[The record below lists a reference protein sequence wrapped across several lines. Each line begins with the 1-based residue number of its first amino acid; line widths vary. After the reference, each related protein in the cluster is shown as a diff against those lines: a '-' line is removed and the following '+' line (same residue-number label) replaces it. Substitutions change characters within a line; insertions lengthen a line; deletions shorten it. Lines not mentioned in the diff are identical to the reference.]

1 MVDLASHPVGPPL
14 GGGGVSFG
22 TDGIRGRVGDA
33 PVTPD
38 FMLKLGWATGK
49 VFASEDGTK
58 PTVVIGKDTRVSGY
72 MLESA
77 LQAGLVAAGA
87 NVKLLGPLPTP
98 GIALL
103 TRTQKADAGIV
114 ISASHNPYFD
124 NGIKFFNG
132 QGSKLSDELE
142 LQIEAMIDSPMETV
156 DSEQLGKASRIVDA
170 AGRYVEYCKS
180 TFPDDLSLKGMKLVI
195 DCAHGA
201 TYHIAPAVFEELGAT
216 TVLIGATP
224 DGYNI
229 NDGVGSTEPA
239 ALQARVVEEGADI
252 GIAFDGDG
260 DRLQMVNAKGQLL
273 TGDDVLYVLAMHRLA
288 NGDSDAGIV
297 GTLMTN
303 MGLELALEAGGL
315 RLARA
320 KVGDRYV
327 KELMVAEGWSLGG
340 ESSGHIICGDLSTTG
355 DGVIAA
361 LQVLA
366 AVRASEKSLEALASG
381 FNPLPQVL
389 VNVRITK
396 GFDLSAHPA
405 IAEACRRVESELEG
419 RGRLLLRP
427 SGTEPVIR
435 VMVEGDETVAID
447 ALAGEVAD
455 AIRQAA

>member
-1 MVDLASHPVGPPL
+1 
-14 GGGGVSFG
+14 
-22 TDGIRGRVGDA
+22 
-33 PVTPD
+33 
-38 FMLKLGWATGK
+38 MLKLGWATGK
-49 VFASEDGTK
+49 VFAATDGSR

-103 TRTQKADAGIV
+103 TRSQKADAGIV
-114 ISASHNPYFD
+114 ISASHNPYYD

-132 QGSKLSDELE
+132 QGSKLSDEQE

-156 DSEQLGKASRIVDA
+156 DSDQLGKASRIADA
-170 AGRYVEYCKS
+170 AGRYIEYCKS
-180 TFPDDLSLKGMKLVI
+180 TFPDELSLKGLKIVI

-201 TYHIAPAVFEELGAT
+201 TYNIAPGVFSELGADVT
-216 TVLIGATP
+216 LMGAEP

-229 NDGVGSTEPA
+229 NEGVGSTEPE
-239 ALQARVVEEGADI
+239 ALQQRVMEEGADL
-252 GIAFDGDG
+252 GVAFDGDG
-260 DRLQMVNAKGQLL
+260 DRLQMVNRQGQLL
-273 TGDDVLYVLAMHRLA
+273 TGDDVLYILAMHRLA
-288 NGDSDAGIV
+288 TGGSDSGVV

-303 MGLELALEAGGL
+303 MGLELALEQSGL

-340 ESSGHIICGDLSTTG
+340 ESSGHIICGNLSTTG

-366 AVRASEKSLEALASG
+366 AVVTSGRSLSQLTSG
-381 FNPLPQVL
+381 FTPLPQVL
-389 VNVRITK
+389 VNVRIKK
-396 GFDLSAHPA
+396 GFDIAAHQA
-405 IAEACRRVESELEG
+405 INDACERVEQALIG

-447 ALAGEVAD
+447 SLANEVAE

>member
-1 MVDLASHPVGPPL
+1 MSRKY
-14 GGGGVSFG
+14 FG
-22 TDGIRGRVGDA
+22 TDGIRGRVGDS

-49 VFASEDGTK
+49 VFASSDGAR

-103 TRTQKADAGIV
+103 TRSQKAEAGIV
-114 ISASHNPYFD
+114 ISASHNPYYD

-132 QGSKLSDELE
+132 HGSKLSDELE
-142 LQIEAMIDSPMETV
+142 LQIEAMIDAPMETV
-156 DSEQLGKASRIVDA
+156 DSEQLGKASRIADA
-170 AGRYVEYCKS
+170 AGRYIEYCKS
-180 TFPDDLSLKGMKLVI
+180 TFPDELSLKGLKIVI

-201 TYHIAPAVFEELGAT
+201 TYHIAPGVFEELGADII
-216 TVLIGATP
+216 LMGASP

-239 ALQARVVEEGADI
+239 ALQQRVLEEKADL

-260 DRLQMVNAKGQLL
+260 DRLQMVNHAGELL
-273 TGDDVLYVLAMHRLA
+273 TGDDVLYILAMHRIA
-288 NGDSDAGIV
+288 TGGSDAGVV

-303 MGLELALEAGGL
+303 MGLELALEQSGL

-327 KELMVAEGWSLGG
+327 KELMVSEGWSLGG
-340 ESSGHIICGDLSTTG
+340 ESSGHIICSNLSTTG

-361 LQVLA
+361 LQVLS
-366 AVRASEKSLEALASG
+366 AVVASG
-381 FNPLPQVL
+381 RGLQELTSGFTPLPQVL
-389 VNVRITK
+389 LNVRIKK
-396 GFDLSAHPA
+396 GFDITAHQA
-405 IAEACRRVESELEG
+405 ISDACERVERELVG

-447 ALAGEVAD
+447 ALANEVAE

>member
-1 MVDLASHPVGPPL
+1 MSRKY
-14 GGGGVSFG
+14 FG

-49 VFASEDGTK
+49 VFASEDDIK

-103 TRTQKADAGIV
+103 TRTQKADVGIV

-124 NGIKFFNG
+124 NGIKFFDG
-132 QGSKLSDELE
+132 QGSKLSEELE
-142 LQIEAMIDSPMETV
+142 VQIEAMIERHMVTV

-180 TFPDDLSLKGMKLVI
+180 TFPDELSLKGMKLVI

-216 TVLIGATP
+216 TMVIGATP

-229 NDGVGSTEPA
+229 NHGVGSTEPA
-239 ALQARVVEEGADI
+239 ALQAKVLKEGADI

-260 DRLQMVNAKGQLL
+260 DRLQMVNAKGDLL

-288 NGDSDAGIV
+288 NGCSDAGIV

-303 MGLELALEAGGL
+303 MGLELALEVDGL

-366 AVRASEKSLEALASG
+366 AVRASGKSLEVLTSG
-381 FNPLPQVL
+381 FSALPQVL
-389 VNVRITK
+389 VNVRITR
-396 GFDLSAHPA
+396 GFDLSAFPA
-405 IAEACRRVESELEG
+405 ITEACRRVESELEG

-447 ALAGEVAD
+447 ALAKEVAD
-455 AIRQAA
+455 AIRRAA

>member
-1 MVDLASHPVGPPL
+1 MSRKY
-14 GGGGVSFG
+14 FG

-49 VFASEDGTK
+49 VFASDDGTK

-103 TRTQKADAGIV
+103 TRTQNADAGIV

-156 DSEQLGKASRIVDA
+156 DSEQLGKANRIVDA

-216 TVLIGATP
+216 TVVIGATP

-239 ALQARVVEEGADI
+239 ALQAKVLEEGADI

-260 DRLQMVNAKGQLL
+260 DRLQMVNAKGELL

-366 AVRASEKSLEALASG
+366 AVRASGKSLEALASG

-396 GFDLSAHPA
+396 GFDLTAYPA

-435 VMVEGDETVAID
+435 VMVEGDDTVAID
-447 ALAGEVAD
+447 ALADEVANV
-455 AIRQAA
+455 IRQAA

>member
-1 MVDLASHPVGPPL
+1 MSRKY
-14 GGGGVSFG
+14 FG

-142 LQIEAMIDSPMETV
+142 LQIEAMIDSPMVTV

-180 TFPDDLSLKGMKLVI
+180 TFPDELSLKGMKLVV

-201 TYHIAPAVFEELGAT
+201 TYHIAPAVFEELGAK
-216 TVLIGATP
+216 TVVIGATP

-239 ALQARVVEEGADI
+239 ALQAKVLEEGADI

-260 DRLQMVNAKGQLL
+260 DRLQMVNAKGELL

-327 KELMVAEGWSLGG
+327 KELMAAEGWSLGG

-366 AVRASEKSLEALASG
+366 AVRASGKSLEALASG

-389 VNVRITK
+389 VNVRIKK
-396 GFDLSAHPA
+396 GFDLSAHPT
-405 IAEACRRVESELEG
+405 IAQACRRVESELKG

-435 VMVEGDETVAID
+435 VMVEGDDTVAID
-447 ALAGEVAD
+447 ALADEIAN

>member
-1 MVDLASHPVGPPL
+1 MSRKY
-14 GGGGVSFG
+14 FG

-142 LQIEAMIDSPMETV
+142 LRIEAMIDSPMETV

-180 TFPDDLSLKGMKLVI
+180 TFPDELSLKDMKLVI

-216 TVLIGATP
+216 TVVIGATP

-239 ALQARVVEEGADI
+239 ALQAKVLEEGADI

-260 DRLQMVNAKGQLL
+260 DRLQMVNAKGELL

-366 AVRASEKSLEALASG
+366 AVRASGKSLEVLASG

-396 GFDLSAHPA
+396 GFDLSAHPT

-435 VMVEGDETVAID
+435 VMVEGDDTVAID
-447 ALAGEVAD
+447 ALADEVAD

>member
-1 MVDLASHPVGPPL
+1 MSRKY
-14 GGGGVSFG
+14 FG
-22 TDGIRGRVGDA
+22 TDGIRGRVGDS

-49 VFASEDGTK
+49 VFANSAGGQ

-103 TRTQKADAGIV
+103 TRSQKAEAGIV
-114 ISASHNPYFD
+114 ISASHNPYYD

-142 LQIEAMIDSPMETV
+142 LQIEAMIDAPMETV
-156 DSEQLGKASRIVDA
+156 DSEQLGKASRIADA
-170 AGRYVEYCKS
+170 AGRYIEYCKS
-180 TFPDDLSLKGMKLVI
+180 TFPDELSLKGLKIVI

-201 TYHIAPAVFEELGAT
+201 TYHIAPGVFEELGADI
-216 TVLIGATP
+216 VLMGASP

-239 ALQARVVEEGADI
+239 ALQQRVLDEKADL

-260 DRLQMVNAKGQLL
+260 DRLQMVNHAGELL
-273 TGDDVLYVLAMHRLA
+273 TGDDVLYILAMHRLA
-288 NGDSDAGIV
+288 TGRSDAGVV

-303 MGLELALEAGGL
+303 MGLELALEQSGL

-327 KELMVAEGWSLGG
+327 KELMVSEGWSLGG
-340 ESSGHIICGDLSTTG
+340 ESSGHIICGNLSTTG

-361 LQVLA
+361 LQVLS
-366 AVRASEKSLEALASG
+366 AVVASG
-381 FNPLPQVL
+381 RGLQELTSGFTPLPQVL
-389 VNVRITK
+389 VNVRIKK
-396 GFDLSAHPA
+396 GFDVTAHQA
-405 IAEACRRVESELEG
+405 ISDACERVERELVG

-447 ALAGEVAD
+447 TLANEVAE

>member
-1 MVDLASHPVGPPL
+1 MSRKY
-14 GGGGVSFG
+14 FG

-180 TFPDDLSLKGMKLVI
+180 TFPDELSLKGMKVVI

-216 TVLIGATP
+216 TIVIGATP

-239 ALQARVVEEGADI
+239 ALQAKVLEEGADI

-260 DRLQMVNAKGQLL
+260 DRLQMVNAKGELL
-273 TGDDVLYVLAMHRLA
+273 TGDDILYVLAMHRLA

-340 ESSGHIICGDLSTTG
+340 ESSGHIICGNLSTTG

-366 AVRASEKSLEALASG
+366 AVRASGKSLEVLASG

-396 GFDLSAHPA
+396 GFDLSAHPK

-435 VMVEGDETVAID
+435 VMVEGDDTVAID
-447 ALAGEVAD
+447 ALADEVAD

>member
-1 MVDLASHPVGPPL
+1 MSRKY
-14 GGGGVSFG
+14 FG

-49 VFASEDGTK
+49 VFASEDGSK

-103 TRTQKADAGIV
+103 TRTQNADAGIV

-216 TVLIGATP
+216 TVVIGATP

-239 ALQARVVEEGADI
+239 ALQAKVLEEGADI

-260 DRLQMVNAKGQLL
+260 DRLQMVNAKGELL

-366 AVRASEKSLEALASG
+366 AVRASGKTLDALASG

-389 VNVRITK
+389 VNVRISK
-396 GFDLSAHPA
+396 GFDLTAHPT
-405 IAEACRRVESELEG
+405 IGEACRRVESELEG

-435 VMVEGDETVAID
+435 VMVEGDNSVAID
-447 ALAGEVAD
+447 ALAGQVAE

>member
-1 MVDLASHPVGPPL
+1 MSRKY
-14 GGGGVSFG
+14 FG

-49 VFASEDGTK
+49 VFASEDGIK
-58 PTVVIGKDTRVSGY
+58 PTMVIGKDTRVSGY

-142 LQIEAMIDSPMETV
+142 LQIEAMIDSPMVTV

-180 TFPDDLSLKGMKLVI
+180 TFPDELSLKGMKLVI

-201 TYHIAPAVFEELGAT
+201 TYHTAPAVFEELGAT
-216 TVLIGATP
+216 TIVIGATP

-239 ALQARVVEEGADI
+239 ALQAKVLEEGADI

-273 TGDDVLYVLAMHRLA
+273 TGDDILYVLAMHRLA

-366 AVRASEKSLEALASG
+366 AVRASGKSLEALASG

-389 VNVRITK
+389 LNVRITK
-396 GFDLSAHPA
+396 GFDLTAHPT

-435 VMVEGDETVAID
+435 VMVEGDDTVAID

>member
-1 MVDLASHPVGPPL
+1 
-14 GGGGVSFG
+14 
-22 TDGIRGRVGDA
+22 
-33 PVTPD
+33 
-38 FMLKLGWATGK
+38 MLKLGWATGK
-49 VFASEDGTK
+49 VFASEDGSK

-103 TRTQKADAGIV
+103 TRTQNADAGIV

-216 TVLIGATP
+216 TVVIGATP

-239 ALQARVVEEGADI
+239 ALQAKVLEEGADI

-260 DRLQMVNAKGQLL
+260 DRLQMVNAKGELL

-288 NGDSDAGIV
+288 SGDSDAGIV

-366 AVRASEKSLEALASG
+366 AVRASGKTLDALASG

-389 VNVRITK
+389 VNVRISK
-396 GFDLSAHPA
+396 GFDLTAHPT
-405 IAEACRRVESELEG
+405 IGEACRRVESELEG

-435 VMVEGDETVAID
+435 VMVEGDNSVAID
-447 ALAGEVAD
+447 ALACQVAE

>member
-1 MVDLASHPVGPPL
+1 MSRKY
-14 GGGGVSFG
+14 FG

-156 DSEQLGKASRIVDA
+156 DSEQLGKVSRIVDA

-180 TFPDDLSLKGMKLVI
+180 TFPDELSLKGMKLVI

-216 TVLIGATP
+216 TVVIGATP

-239 ALQARVVEEGADI
+239 ALQAKVLEEVADI

-260 DRLQMVNAKGQLL
+260 DRLQMVNAKGELL

-288 NGDSDAGIV
+288 KGGSDAGIV

-303 MGLELALEAGGL
+303 MGLELALEADGL

-366 AVRASEKSLEALASG
+366 AVRASGENLEALASG

-396 GFDLSAHPA
+396 SFDLSAHPT
-405 IAEACRRVESELEG
+405 IAEACRRVESELKG

-435 VMVEGDETVAID
+435 VMVEGDDTVAID
-447 ALAGEVAD
+447 ALADEVAD
-455 AIRQAA
+455 AIRQVA

>member
-1 MVDLASHPVGPPL
+1 MSRKY
-14 GGGGVSFG
+14 FG

-180 TFPDDLSLKGMKLVI
+180 TFPDELSLKGMKLVI

-216 TVLIGATP
+216 TVVIGATP

-239 ALQARVVEEGADI
+239 ALQAKVLEEGADI

-260 DRLQMVNAKGQLL
+260 DRLQMVNAKGELL

-366 AVRASEKSLEALASG
+366 AVRASGKSLEALASG

-396 GFDLSAHPA
+396 GFDLSAHPT
-405 IAEACRRVESELEG
+405 IAEACRRVESALEG

-435 VMVEGDETVAID
+435 VMVEGDDTVAID
-447 ALAGEVAD
+447 ALADEVAD

>member
-1 MVDLASHPVGPPL
+1 MSRKY
-14 GGGGVSFG
+14 FG
-22 TDGIRGRVGDA
+22 TDGIRGRVGEV

-142 LQIEAMIDSPMETV
+142 LQIEAMIDSLMETV

-180 TFPDDLSLKGMKLVI
+180 TFPDELSLKGMKLVI

-216 TVLIGATP
+216 TVVIGATP

-239 ALQARVVEEGADI
+239 ALQAKVLEEGADI

-260 DRLQMVNAKGQLL
+260 DRLQMVNAKGELL

-288 NGDSDAGIV
+288 KGDSDAGIV

-340 ESSGHIICGDLSTTG
+340 EASGHIICGDLSTTG

-366 AVRASEKSLEALASG
+366 AVRASGKSLEALASG

-396 GFDLSAHPA
+396 SFDLSHPT
-405 IAEACRRVESELEG
+405 IAEACRRVESELKG

-435 VMVEGDETVAID
+435 VMVEGDDTIAID
-447 ALAGEVAD
+447 ALADEVAD
-455 AIRQAA
+455 AIRRAA

>member
-1 MVDLASHPVGPPL
+1 MTRKY
-14 GGGGVSFG
+14 FG

-49 VFASEDGTK
+49 VFATTDGSR

-87 NVKLLGPLPTP
+87 NVKLVGPLPTP

-103 TRTQKADAGIV
+103 TRSQKADAGIV
-114 ISASHNPYFD
+114 ISASHNPYYD

-156 DSEQLGKASRIVDA
+156 DSDQLGKASRIADA
-170 AGRYVEYCKS
+170 AGRYIEYCKS
-180 TFPDDLSLKGMKLVI
+180 TFPDELSLKGLKIVI

-201 TYHIAPAVFEELGAT
+201 TYNIAPGVFSELGADVT
-216 TVLIGATP
+216 LMGAEP

-229 NDGVGSTEPA
+229 NEGVGSTEPE
-239 ALQARVVEEGADI
+239 ALQQRVMEEGADL
-252 GIAFDGDG
+252 GVAFDGDG
-260 DRLQMVNAKGQLL
+260 DRLQMVNREGQLL
-273 TGDDVLYVLAMHRLA
+273 TGDDVLYILAMHRLA
-288 NGDSDAGIV
+288 TGGSDSGVV

-303 MGLELALEAGGL
+303 MGLELALEQSGL

-340 ESSGHIICGDLSTTG
+340 ESSGHIICGNLSTTG

-366 AVRASEKSLEALASG
+366 AVVASG
-381 FNPLPQVL
+381 RSLSQLTSGFTPLPQVL
-389 VNVRITK
+389 VNVRIKK
-396 GFDLSAHPA
+396 GFDIEAHQA
-405 IAEACRRVESELEG
+405 INDACERVEQALIG

-447 ALAGEVAD
+447 SLANEVAE

>member
-1 MVDLASHPVGPPL
+1 MSRKY
-14 GGGGVSFG
+14 FG

-49 VFASEDGTK
+49 VFASEDGSK

-103 TRTQKADAGIV
+103 TRTQNADAGIV

-216 TVLIGATP
+216 TVVIGATP

-239 ALQARVVEEGADI
+239 ALQAKVLEEGADI

-260 DRLQMVNAKGQLL
+260 DRLQMVNAKGELL

-288 NGDSDAGIV
+288 SGDSDAGIV

-366 AVRASEKSLEALASG
+366 AVRASGKTLDALASG

-389 VNVRITK
+389 VNVRISK
-396 GFDLSAHPA
+396 GFDLTAHPT
-405 IAEACRRVESELEG
+405 IGEACRRVESELEG

-435 VMVEGDETVAID
+435 VMVEGDNSVAID
-447 ALAGEVAD
+447 ALAGQVAE

>member
-1 MVDLASHPVGPPL
+1 MSRKY
-14 GGGGVSFG
+14 FG

-180 TFPDDLSLKGMKLVI
+180 TFPDELSLKGMKVVI

-201 TYHIAPAVFEELGAT
+201 TYHIAPAVFKELGAT
-216 TVLIGATP
+216 TVVIGATP

-239 ALQARVVEEGADI
+239 ALQAKVLEQGADI
-252 GIAFDGDG
+252 GIALDGDG
-260 DRLQMVNAKGQLL
+260 DRLQMVNAKGDLL

-355 DGVIAA
+355 DGIIAA

-366 AVRASEKSLEALASG
+366 AVRASGKSLEALASG
-381 FNPLPQVL
+381 FSPLPQVL
-389 VNVRITK
+389 VNVRISK
-396 GFDLSAHPA
+396 GFDLTAHPT
-405 IAEACRRVESELEG
+405 IGEACRRVESELEG

-435 VMVEGDETVAID
+435 VMVEGDDTVAID
-447 ALAGEVAD
+447 ALADEVAD

>member
-1 MVDLASHPVGPPL
+1 MSRKY
-14 GGGGVSFG
+14 FG

-124 NGIKFFNG
+124 NGIKLFNG
-132 QGSKLSDELE
+132 QGSKLADELE

-180 TFPDDLSLKGMKLVI
+180 TFPDELSLKGMKLVI

-201 TYHIAPAVFEELGAT
+201 TYHIAPAVFKELGAT
-216 TVLIGATP
+216 TVVIGATP

-239 ALQARVVEEGADI
+239 ALQAKVLEEGADI

-260 DRLQMVNAKGQLL
+260 DRLQMVNAKGELL

-366 AVRASEKSLEALASG
+366 AVRASGKSLEALASG

-396 GFDLSAHPA
+396 GFDLSAHPT
-405 IAEACRRVESELEG
+405 IAEACRRVESALEG

-435 VMVEGDETVAID
+435 VMVEGDDTVAID
-447 ALAGEVAD
+447 ALADEVAD

>member
-1 MVDLASHPVGPPL
+1 MSRKY
-14 GGGGVSFG
+14 FG
-22 TDGIRGRVGDA
+22 TDGIRGRVGDS

-49 VFASEDGTK
+49 VFASGEGAR

-103 TRTQKADAGIV
+103 TRSQKADAGIV

-142 LQIEAMIDSPMETV
+142 LQIEAMIDAPMETV
-156 DSEQLGKASRIVDA
+156 DSEQLGKASRIADA
-170 AGRYVEYCKS
+170 AGRYIEYCKS
-180 TFPDDLSLKGMKLVI
+180 TFPDELSLKGLKIVI

-201 TYHIAPAVFEELGAT
+201 TYHIAPGVFEELGADII
-216 TVLIGATP
+216 LMGASP

-239 ALQARVVEEGADI
+239 ALQQRVLEEKADL

-260 DRLQMVNAKGQLL
+260 DRLQMVNHAGELL
-273 TGDDVLYVLAMHRLA
+273 TGDDVLYILAMHRLA
-288 NGDSDAGIV
+288 TGGSDAGVV

-303 MGLELALEAGGL
+303 MGLELALEQSGL
-315 RLARA
+315 QLARA

-340 ESSGHIICGDLSTTG
+340 ESSGHIICGNLSTTG

-361 LQVLA
+361 LQVLS
-366 AVRASEKSLEALASG
+366 AVVASG
-381 FNPLPQVL
+381 RGLQELTSGFTPLPQVL
-389 VNVRITK
+389 VNVRIKK
-396 GFDLSAHPA
+396 GFDITAHQA
-405 IAEACRRVESELEG
+405 ISDACERVERELVG

-447 ALAGEVAD
+447 TLANEVAE

>member
-1 MVDLASHPVGPPL
+1 MSRKY
-14 GGGGVSFG
+14 FG

-142 LQIEAMIDSPMETV
+142 LQIEAMIDSPIQTV

-170 AGRYVEYCKS
+170 AGRYIEYCKS
-180 TFPDDLSLKGMKLVI
+180 SFPDALSLKGLKLVI

-201 TYHIAPAVFEELGAT
+201 TYHIAPAVFDELGAT
-216 TVLIGATP
+216 TVVIGATP

-239 ALQARVVEEGADI
+239 ALQAKVLEESADI

-260 DRLQMVNAKGQLL
+260 DRLQMVNAKGELL

-340 ESSGHIICGDLSTTG
+340 ESSGHIICGDVSTTG

-366 AVRASEKSLEALASG
+366 AVRASGKSLEALASG

-389 VNVRITK
+389 VNVRIKK
-396 GFDLSAHPA
+396 GFDLSAYPA
-405 IAEACRRVESELEG
+405 IGEACRRVESELEG

-435 VMVEGDETVAID
+435 VMVEGDDTVAID

>member
-1 MVDLASHPVGPPL
+1 
-14 GGGGVSFG
+14 VSRKYFG

-49 VFASEDGTK
+49 VFASEDDTQ

-180 TFPDDLSLKGMKLVI
+180 TFPDELSLKGMKLVI

-239 ALQARVVEEGADI
+239 ALQAKVLEEGADI

-260 DRLQMVNAKGQLL
+260 DRLQMVNAKGELL

-355 DGVIAA
+355 DGIIAA

-366 AVRASEKSLEALASG
+366 AVRASGKSLEALASG
-381 FNPLPQVL
+381 FSPLPQVL
-389 VNVRITK
+389 VNVRISK
-396 GFDLSAHPA
+396 GFDLTAHPT
-405 IAEACRRVESELEG
+405 IGEACRRVESELEG

-435 VMVEGDETVAID
+435 VMVEGDDTVAID
-447 ALAGEVAD
+447 ALADEVAD

>member
-1 MVDLASHPVGPPL
+1 VTRKY
-14 GGGGVSFG
+14 FG

-49 VFASEDGTK
+49 VFAATDGSR

-103 TRTQKADAGIV
+103 TRSQKADAGIV
-114 ISASHNPYFD
+114 ISASHNPYYD

-132 QGSKLSDELE
+132 QGSKLSDEQE

-156 DSEQLGKASRIVDA
+156 DSDQLGKASRIADA
-170 AGRYVEYCKS
+170 AGRYIEYCKS
-180 TFPDDLSLKGMKLVI
+180 TFPDELSLKGLKIVI

-201 TYHIAPAVFEELGAT
+201 TYNIAPGVFSELGADVT
-216 TVLIGATP
+216 LMGAEP

-229 NDGVGSTEPA
+229 NEGVGSTEPE
-239 ALQARVVEEGADI
+239 ALQQRVMEEGADL
-252 GIAFDGDG
+252 GVAFDGDG
-260 DRLQMVNAKGQLL
+260 DRLQMVNRQGQLL

-288 NGDSDAGIV
+288 TGGSDSGVV

-303 MGLELALEAGGL
+303 MGLELALEQSGL

-340 ESSGHIICGDLSTTG
+340 ESSGHIICGNLSTTG

-366 AVRASEKSLEALASG
+366 AVVASG
-381 FNPLPQVL
+381 RSLSQLTSGFTPLPQVL
-389 VNVRITK
+389 VNVRIKK
-396 GFDLSAHPA
+396 GFDIAAHQA
-405 IAEACRRVESELEG
+405 INDACERVEQALIG

-447 ALAGEVAD
+447 SLANEVAE

>member
-1 MVDLASHPVGPPL
+1 MSRKY
-14 GGGGVSFG
+14 FG

-142 LQIEAMIDSPMETV
+142 VRIEAMIDSPMETV
-156 DSEQLGKASRIVDA
+156 DSEQLGKASRIADA

-180 TFPDDLSLKGMKLVI
+180 TFPDELSLKGMKLVI

-216 TVLIGATP
+216 TVVIGATP

-239 ALQARVVEEGADI
+239 ALQAKVLEEGADI

-260 DRLQMVNAKGQLL
+260 DRLQMVNAKGELL

-303 MGLELALEAGGL
+303 MGLELALQKSGL

-366 AVRASEKSLEALASG
+366 AVRASGKSLEALTSG

-389 VNVRITK
+389 FNVRITK
-396 GFDLSAHPA
+396 GLDLSTHPT
-405 IAEACRRVESELEG
+405 IAEACLRVETDLEA
-419 RGRLLLRP
+419 RVRQLLSP
-427 SGTEPVIR
+427 S
-435 VMVEGDETVAID
+435 
-447 ALAGEVAD
+447 
-455 AIRQAA
+455 

>member
-1 MVDLASHPVGPPL
+1 MTRKY
-14 GGGGVSFG
+14 FG

-49 VFASEDGTK
+49 VFAATDGSR

-87 NVKLLGPLPTP
+87 NVKLVGPLPTP

-103 TRTQKADAGIV
+103 TRSQKADAGIV
-114 ISASHNPYFD
+114 ISASHNPYYD

-156 DSEQLGKASRIVDA
+156 DSDQLGKASRIADA
-170 AGRYVEYCKS
+170 AGRYIEYCKS
-180 TFPDDLSLKGMKLVI
+180 TFPDELSLKGLKIVI

-201 TYHIAPAVFEELGAT
+201 TYNIAPGVFSELGADVT
-216 TVLIGATP
+216 LMGAEP

-229 NDGVGSTEPA
+229 NEGVGSTEPE
-239 ALQARVVEEGADI
+239 ALQQRVMEEGADL
-252 GIAFDGDG
+252 GVAFDGDG
-260 DRLQMVNAKGQLL
+260 DRLQMVNREGQLL
-273 TGDDVLYVLAMHRLA
+273 TGDDVLYILAMHRLST
-288 NGDSDAGIV
+288 GGSDSGVV

-303 MGLELALEAGGL
+303 MGLELALEQSGL

-340 ESSGHIICGDLSTTG
+340 ESSGHIICGNLSTTG

-366 AVRASEKSLEALASG
+366 AVVASG
-381 FNPLPQVL
+381 RSLSQLTSGFTPLPQVL
-389 VNVRITK
+389 VNVRIKK
-396 GFDLSAHPA
+396 GFDIAAHQA
-405 IAEACRRVESELEG
+405 INDACERVEQALIG

-447 ALAGEVAD
+447 SLANEVAE

>member
-1 MVDLASHPVGPPL
+1 M
-14 GGGGVSFG
+14 
-22 TDGIRGRVGDA
+22 
-33 PVTPD
+33 TPD

-114 ISASHNPYFD
+114 ISASPNPYFD

-156 DSEQLGKASRIVDA
+156 DSEQLGKASHIVDA

-180 TFPDDLSLKGMKLVI
+180 TFPDELSLKGMKLVI

-216 TVLIGATP
+216 TVVIGATP

-239 ALQARVVEEGADI
+239 ALQAKVLEEVADI

-260 DRLQMVNAKGQLL
+260 DRLQMVNAKGELL

-288 NGDSDAGIV
+288 KGDSDAGIV

-366 AVRASEKSLEALASG
+366 AVRASGKSLEALASG

-396 GFDLSAHPA
+396 SFDLSAHPT

-435 VMVEGDETVAID
+435 VMVEGDDTVAID
-447 ALAGEVAD
+447 ALADEVAD
-455 AIRQAA
+455 AIQQVA

>member
-1 MVDLASHPVGPPL
+1 MSRKY
-14 GGGGVSFG
+14 FG

-49 VFASEDGTK
+49 VFASDDGTK

-103 TRTQKADAGIV
+103 TRTQNADAGIV

-216 TVLIGATP
+216 TVVIGATP

-239 ALQARVVEEGADI
+239 ALQAKVLEEGADI

-260 DRLQMVNAKGQLL
+260 DRLQMVNAKGELL

-303 MGLELALEAGGL
+303 MGLELALEASGL

-366 AVRASEKSLEALASG
+366 AVRASGKTLDALASG

-389 VNVRITK
+389 VNVRISK
-396 GFDLSAHPA
+396 GFDLTAHPT
-405 IAEACRRVESELEG
+405 IGEACRRVESELEG

-435 VMVEGDETVAID
+435 VMVEGDDTVVID
-447 ALAGEVAD
+447 ALADEVANV
-455 AIRQAA
+455 IRQAA

>member
-1 MVDLASHPVGPPL
+1 MSRKY
-14 GGGGVSFG
+14 FG

-142 LQIEAMIDSPMETV
+142 LQIEAMIDSPMVTV

-180 TFPDDLSLKGMKLVI
+180 TFPKELSLKGMKLVV

-201 TYHIAPAVFEELGAT
+201 TYHIAPAVFEELGAK
-216 TVLIGATP
+216 TVVIGATP

-239 ALQARVVEEGADI
+239 ALQAKVLEEGADI

-260 DRLQMVNAKGQLL
+260 DRLQMVNAKGELL

-366 AVRASEKSLEALASG
+366 AVRASGKSLEALASG

-389 VNVRITK
+389 VNVRIKK
-396 GFDLSAHPA
+396 GFDLSAHPT
-405 IAEACRRVESELEG
+405 IAQACRRVESELKG

-435 VMVEGDETVAID
+435 VMVEGDDTVAID
-447 ALAGEVAD
+447 ALADEIAN

>member
-1 MVDLASHPVGPPL
+1 VTRKY
-14 GGGGVSFG
+14 FG

-49 VFASEDGTK
+49 VFAATDGSR

-103 TRTQKADAGIV
+103 TRSQKADAGIV
-114 ISASHNPYFD
+114 ISASHNPYYD

-132 QGSKLSDELE
+132 QGSKLSDEQE

-156 DSEQLGKASRIVDA
+156 DSDQLGKASRIADA
-170 AGRYVEYCKS
+170 AGRYIEYCKS
-180 TFPDDLSLKGMKLVI
+180 TFPDELSLKGLKLVI

-201 TYHIAPAVFEELGAT
+201 TYNIAPGVFSELGADVT
-216 TVLIGATP
+216 LMGAEP

-229 NDGVGSTEPA
+229 NEGVGSTEPE
-239 ALQARVVEEGADI
+239 ALQQRVMEEGADL
-252 GIAFDGDG
+252 GVAFDGDG
-260 DRLQMVNAKGQLL
+260 DRLQMVNRQGQLL

-288 NGDSDAGIV
+288 TGGSDSGVV

-303 MGLELALEAGGL
+303 MGLELALEQSGL

-340 ESSGHIICGDLSTTG
+340 ESSGHIICGNLSTTG

-366 AVRASEKSLEALASG
+366 AVVTSGRSLSQLTSG
-381 FNPLPQVL
+381 FTPLPQVL
-389 VNVRITK
+389 VNVRIKK
-396 GFDLSAHPA
+396 GFDIAAHQA
-405 IAEACRRVESELEG
+405 INDACERVEQALIG

-447 ALAGEVAD
+447 SLANEVAE

>member
-1 MVDLASHPVGPPL
+1 MTRKY
-14 GGGGVSFG
+14 FG
-22 TDGIRGRVGDA
+22 TDGIRGRVGDS

-49 VFASEDGTK
+49 VFAGEDGTQ
-58 PTVVIGKDTRVSGY
+58 PTVLIGKDTRVSGY

-103 TRTQKADAGIV
+103 TRSQKAEAGIV

-132 QGSKLSDELE
+132 QGSKLSDALE
-142 LQIEAMIDSPMETV
+142 LQIEAMIDAPMQTV
-156 DSEQLGKASRIVDA
+156 DSEQLGKANRIADA
-170 AGRYVEYCKS
+170 AGRYIEYCKS
-180 TFPDDLSLKGMKLVI
+180 TFPDDLSLKGLKMVI

-201 TYHIAPAVFEELGAT
+201 TYHIAPGVFEELGADV
-216 TVLIGATP
+216 VLMGASP
-224 DGYNI
+224 NGYNI
-229 NDGVGSTEPA
+229 NDGVGSTEPE
-239 ALQARVVEEGADI
+239 ALRQRVLAEKADL

-260 DRLQMVNAKGQLL
+260 DRLQMVNQAGDLL
-273 TGDDVLYVLAMHRLA
+273 TGDDVLYILAMHRLA
-288 NGDSDAGIV
+288 TGGSDAGVV

-303 MGLELALEAGGL
+303 MGLELALEQSGL

-327 KELMVAEGWSLGG
+327 KELMVSEGWSLGG
-340 ESSGHIICGDLSTTG
+340 ESSGHIICGNLSTTG

-366 AVRASEKSLEALASG
+366 AMVASG
-381 FNPLPQVL
+381 RSLQALTSGFTPLPQVL
-389 VNVRITK
+389 VNVRIKK
-396 GFDLSAHPA
+396 GFDITAHQA
-405 IAEACRRVESELEG
+405 ISDARERVERELVG
-419 RGRLLLRP
+419 RGRLLLRA

-447 ALAGEVAD
+447 ALANDVAES
-455 AIRQAA
+455 IRQAA

>member
-1 MVDLASHPVGPPL
+1 MSRKY
-14 GGGGVSFG
+14 FG
-22 TDGIRGRVGDA
+22 TDGIRGRVGEA
-33 PVTPD
+33 PITPD

-49 VFASEDGTK
+49 VFANKDGTK

-132 QGSKLSDELE
+132 HGSKLSDELE
-142 LQIEAMIDSPMETV
+142 LEIEAMIDSPMETV
-156 DSEQLGKASRIVDA
+156 DSEQLGKATRIADA

-180 TFPDDLSLKGMKLVI
+180 TFPDKLSLKGMKLVI

-201 TYHIAPAVFEELGAT
+201 TYHIAPAVFEELGAA
-216 TVLIGATP
+216 TVMIGATP

-239 ALQARVVEEGADI
+239 ALQAKVLEEGADI

-260 DRLQMVNAKGQLL
+260 DRLQMVNARGELL

-288 NGDSDAGIV
+288 SGASDAGIV

-366 AVRASEKSLEALASG
+366 AVKASGKSLEALTSG
-381 FNPLPQVL
+381 LNPLPQVL
-389 VNVRITK
+389 VNVRIAK
-396 GFDLSAHPA
+396 GFDVSAHPS
-405 IAEACRRVESELEG
+405 IGEACRRVESELEG

-435 VMVEGDETVAID
+435 VMVEGDDTVAID
-447 ALAGEVAD
+447 ALAEEVAD

>member
-1 MVDLASHPVGPPL
+1 
-14 GGGGVSFG
+14 
-22 TDGIRGRVGDA
+22 
-33 PVTPD
+33 
-38 FMLKLGWATGK
+38 MLKLGWATGK
-49 VFASEDGTK
+49 VFAATDGSR

-103 TRTQKADAGIV
+103 TRSQKADAGIV
-114 ISASHNPYFD
+114 ISASHNPYYD

-132 QGSKLSDELE
+132 QGSKLSDEQE

-156 DSEQLGKASRIVDA
+156 DSDQLGKASRIADA
-170 AGRYVEYCKS
+170 AGRYIEYCKS
-180 TFPDDLSLKGMKLVI
+180 TFPDELSLKGLKIVI

-201 TYHIAPAVFEELGAT
+201 TYNIAPGVFSELGADVT
-216 TVLIGATP
+216 LMGVEP

-229 NDGVGSTEPA
+229 NKGVGSTEPE
-239 ALQARVVEEGADI
+239 ALQQRVMEEGADL
-252 GIAFDGDG
+252 GVAFDGDG
-260 DRLQMVNAKGQLL
+260 DRLQMVNRQGQLL

-288 NGDSDAGIV
+288 TGGSDSGVV

-303 MGLELALEAGGL
+303 MGLELALEQSGL

-340 ESSGHIICGDLSTTG
+340 ESSGHIICGNLSTTG

-366 AVRASEKSLEALASG
+366 AVVASG
-381 FNPLPQVL
+381 RSLSQLTSGFTPLPQVL
-389 VNVRITK
+389 VNVRIKK
-396 GFDLSAHPA
+396 GFDIAAHQA
-405 IAEACRRVESELEG
+405 INDACERVEQALIG

-447 ALAGEVAD
+447 SLANEVAE

>member
-1 MVDLASHPVGPPL
+1 MTRKY
-14 GGGGVSFG
+14 FG

-49 VFASEDGTK
+49 VFAATDGSR

-103 TRTQKADAGIV
+103 TRSQKADAGIV
-114 ISASHNPYFD
+114 ISASHNPYYD
-124 NGIKFFNG
+124 NGIRFFNG
-132 QGSKLSDELE
+132 QGSKLSDEQE

-156 DSEQLGKASRIVDA
+156 DSDQLGKASRIADA
-170 AGRYVEYCKS
+170 AGRYIEYCKS
-180 TFPDDLSLKGMKLVI
+180 TFPDELSLKGLKIVI

-201 TYHIAPAVFEELGAT
+201 TYNIAPGVFSELGADVT
-216 TVLIGATP
+216 LMGVEP

-229 NDGVGSTEPA
+229 NKGVGSTEPE
-239 ALQARVVEEGADI
+239 ALQQRVMEEGADL
-252 GIAFDGDG
+252 GVAFDGDG
-260 DRLQMVNAKGQLL
+260 DRLQMVNRQGQLL

-288 NGDSDAGIV
+288 TGGSDSGVV

-303 MGLELALEAGGL
+303 MGLELALEQSGL

-340 ESSGHIICGDLSTTG
+340 ESSGHIICGNLSTTG

-366 AVRASEKSLEALASG
+366 AVVASG
-381 FNPLPQVL
+381 RSLSQLTSGFTPLPQVL
-389 VNVRITK
+389 VNVRIKK
-396 GFDLSAHPA
+396 GFDIAAHQA
-405 IAEACRRVESELEG
+405 INDACERVEQALIG

-447 ALAGEVAD
+447 SLANEVAE

>member
-1 MVDLASHPVGPPL
+1 VTRKY
-14 GGGGVSFG
+14 FG

-49 VFASEDGTK
+49 VFAATNGSR

-103 TRTQKADAGIV
+103 TRSQKADAGIV
-114 ISASHNPYFD
+114 ISASHNPYYD

-132 QGSKLSDELE
+132 QGSKLSDEQE

-156 DSEQLGKASRIVDA
+156 DSDQLGKASRIADA
-170 AGRYVEYCKS
+170 AGRYIEYCKS
-180 TFPDDLSLKGMKLVI
+180 TFPDELSLKGLKIVI

-201 TYHIAPAVFEELGAT
+201 TYNIAPGVFSELGADVT
-216 TVLIGATP
+216 LMGAEP

-229 NDGVGSTEPA
+229 NEGVGSTEPE
-239 ALQARVVEEGADI
+239 ALQQRVMEEGADL
-252 GIAFDGDG
+252 GVAFDGDG
-260 DRLQMVNAKGQLL
+260 DRLQMVNRQGQLL

-288 NGDSDAGIV
+288 TGGSDSGVV

-303 MGLELALEAGGL
+303 MGLELALEQSGL

-340 ESSGHIICGDLSTTG
+340 ESSGHIICGNLSTTG

-366 AVRASEKSLEALASG
+366 AVVASG
-381 FNPLPQVL
+381 RSLSQLTSGFTPLPQVL
-389 VNVRITK
+389 VNVRIKK
-396 GFDLSAHPA
+396 GFDIAAHQA
-405 IAEACRRVESELEG
+405 INDACERVEQALIG

-447 ALAGEVAD
+447 SLANEVAE